1 MLNTPLKV
9 IHGDYNACN
18 QFDIIDKVD
27 EITLPAM
34 VISGTADNLTPVKY
48 GEYLCKNIPAA
59 KHSIIKD
66 AGHMMALEKP
76 EEFIEI
82 IVEFLNRPAAS
93 G

>member
-1 MLNTPLKV
+1 MFKIGEAASLL
-9 IHGDYNACN
+9 
-18 QFDIIDKVD
+18 
-27 EITLPAM
+27 
-34 VISGTADNLTPVKY
+34 KY

-76 EEFIEI
+76 EEFTEI
-82 IVEFLNRPAAS
+82 IADFLSMPAAS